1 MTEHAV
7 VIAGGGPT
15 GLMLAGELALA
26 GVDVAVLE
34 RRDSHEEVGS
44 RAAGVHSRTIE
55 VFDQRGIAERFLSQ
69 GMTGQVTHFS
79 GIFMSIE
86 DFPTR
91 HPYALGLLQHYT
103 EKTLA
108 AWIAELGV
116 PIYYSAEV
124 VGFTQDD
131 SGVDVELADGRAMR
145 GLYLIG
151 CDGGRS
157 AIRKAAGIGF
167 PGHDPSCSAMLVDA
181 EITEQPL
188 EFGLLRKPGQ
198 AFLAILPFEEGWCR
212 LVFSTDLSRLGA
224 EPTLE
229 EAKEA
234 LIAIAGTDFG
244 LHSPRWMSRF
254 SDMTRQAD
262 RYRDRRLFLAGDS
275 AHIHFPF
282 GGQGLNTGVQ
292 DAVNLGWKLAA
303 VIKGEAPDALL
314 DTYHSE
320 RHPVAERVLHN
331 TMAQTPLSEASPRI
345 DALRDIMS
353 DLLAMDEPRK
363 RIAGMM
369 SGLDIH
375 YEVGGHQGTA
385 HPLLGRRMPDLDLVT
400 AEGPTR
406 VYPYLHTARPLLFN
420 FGESQSLHIDGWTDR
435 VQLVDAKYSGAWDLP
450 VLGEV
455 TAPDAVLVR
464 PDGHVAWV
472 GEGSDAGL
480 IEALTQW
487 VGSPVPA

>member
-7 VIAGGGPT
+7 VVAGGGPT

-26 GVDVAVLE
+26 GIDVAVLE
-34 RRDSHEEVGS
+34 RRGSHEEVGS

-79 GIFMSIE
+79 GIFMSIA

-108 AWIAELGV
+108 AWIGELGV
-116 PIYYSAEV
+116 PVYYGAEV
-124 VGFTQDD
+124 VGFTQDA
-131 SGVDVELADGRAMR
+131 SGVDVDLADGGAMR
-145 GLYLIG
+145 GQYLIG

-198 AFLAILPFEEGWCR
+198 SFLGILPFEEGWCR
-212 LVFSTDLSRLGA
+212 LVFSTDLDRLGV

-303 VIKGEAPDALL
+303 VIKGEAPDSLL
-314 DTYHSE
+314 DTYHAE

-331 TMAQTPLSEASPRI
+331 TMAQTPLSEAGPRM
-345 DALRDIMS
+345 DALRDIMA

-375 YEVGGHQGTA
+375 YELGDG
-385 HPLLGRRMPDLDLVT
+385 HPLLGRRVPDLDVVT
-400 AEGPTR
+400 VDGPSRMYT
-406 VYPYLHTARPLLFN
+406 YLHAARPVLFN
-420 FGESQSLHIDGWTDR
+420 FGDPQSLDIEGWTDR
-435 VQLVDAKYSGAWDLP
+435 VNLVDTKHSGVWELP

-464 PDGHVAWV
+464 PDGYVAWV
-472 GEGSDAGL
+472 GQGSDEGL
-480 IEALTQW
+480 RDALTRW
-487 VGSPVPA
+487 VGSPSRA

>member
-26 GVDVAVLE
+26 GIDVAVLE
-34 RRDSHEEVGS
+34 RRGSHEEAGS

-55 VFDQRGIAERFLSQ
+55 VFDQRGIADRFLSQ

-116 PIYYSAEV
+116 PIYYDVEV
-124 VGFTQDD
+124 IGFNQDD
-131 SGVDVELADGRAMR
+131 AGVNVELADGRAMR
-145 GLYLIG
+145 GHYLIG

-157 AIRKAAGIGF
+157 TIRKASGIGF

-198 AFLAILPFEEGWCR
+198 SFLGILPFEEGWCR
-212 LVFSTDLSRLGA
+212 LVFSTDLSRLGI
-224 EPTLE
+224 EPTLA

-244 LHSPRWMSRF
+244 IHSPRWMSRF

-303 VIKGEAPDALL
+303 VIKGEAPDSLL

-331 TMAQTPLSEASPRI
+331 TMAQTPLSDAGPRM
-345 DALRDIMS
+345 DALRDIVAE
-353 DLLAMDEPRK
+353 LLAMDEPRK

-375 YEVGGHQGTA
+375 YGLGEG
-385 HPLLGRRMPDLDLVT
+385 HPLLGRRMPDLDVAT
-400 AEGPTR
+400 ADGLTR
-406 VYPYLHTARPLLFN
+406 VYPFLHTARPVLLN
-420 FGESQSLHIDGWTDR
+420 FGAPGQLSIDGWADR
-435 VQLVDAKYSGAWDLP
+435 VQLIDAKYTGIWELP

-455 TAPDAVLVR
+455 AAPDAVLVR
-464 PDGHVAWV
+464 PDGYVAWV
-472 GEGSDAGL
+472 GDGSDTGL
-480 IEALTQW
+480 AEALTRW
-487 VGSPVPA
+487 LGPGVRA

>member
-34 RRDSHEEVGS
+34 RRGSHEEVGS

-55 VFDQRGIAERFLSQ
+55 VFDQRGIAERFLAQ

-108 AWIAELGV
+108 AWITELEV
-116 PIYYSAEV
+116 PIYYSAEA
-124 VGFTQDD
+124 VGFTQNET
-131 SGVDVELADGRAMR
+131 GVEIDLADGRAMR

-157 AIRKAAGIGF
+157 TIRKASGIEF
-167 PGHDPSCSAMLVDA
+167 PGHDPSCSAVLIDA

-198 AFLAILPFEEGWCR
+198 SFLGILPFEEGWCR
-212 LVFSTDLSRLGA
+212 LVFSTDLDRLGT

-244 LHSPRWMSRF
+244 IHSPRWMSRF

-282 GGQGLNTGVQ
+282 GGQGLNTGIQ

-303 VIKGEAPDALL
+303 VIKGEAPDSLL

-331 TMAQTPLSEASPRI
+331 TMAQTPLSEAGPRM
-345 DALRDIMS
+345 DALRDIVAE
-353 DLLAMDEPRK
+353 LLSMDEPRR

-375 YEVGGHQGTA
+375 YDLGEG
-385 HPLLGRRMPDLDLVT
+385 HPLLGRRVPDVDVAT
-400 AEGPTR
+400 ADGPTR
-406 VYPYLHTARPLLFN
+406 VYAYLHMARPVLFN
-420 FGESQSLHIDGWTDR
+420 FGEPGSLDAGQWADR
-435 VQLVDAKYSGAWDLP
+435 VQLVDAKYSGTWELP

-455 TAPDAVLVR
+455 SAPDAVLVR
-464 PDGHVAWV
+464 PDGYVAWV
-472 GEGSDAGL
+472 GEGSDDGL
-480 IEALTQW
+480 REALTRW
-487 VGSPVPA
+487 LGSPGRA

>member
-1 MTEHAV
+1 MAEHAV

-26 GVDVAVLE
+26 GIDVAVLE
-34 RRDSHEEVGS
+34 RRGSHEEVGS

-79 GIFMSIE
+79 GIFMSIA

-108 AWIAELGV
+108 AWTTELGV
-116 PIYYSAEV
+116 PIYYNADV
-124 VGFTQDD
+124 VGFTQDE
-131 SGVDVELADGRAMR
+131 SGVDVELADARAMR

-157 AIRKAAGIGF
+157 GIRKAAGIGF

-198 AFLAILPFEEGWCR
+198 SFLGILPFEEGWCR
-212 LVFSTDLSRLGA
+212 LVFSTELSQLGV

-244 LHSPRWMSRF
+244 IHSPRWMSRF

-303 VIKGEAPDALL
+303 VIKGEAPDSLL
-314 DTYHSE
+314 DIYHRE

-331 TMAQTPLSEASPRI
+331 TMAQTPLSDAGPRM
-345 DALRDIMS
+345 DALRDIMA

-375 YEVGGHQGTA
+375 YELGEG
-385 HPLLGRRMPDLDLVT
+385 HPLLGRRMPDLDVVT
-400 AEGPTR
+400 ATGSTR
-406 VYPYLHTARPLLFN
+406 VYPYLHAARPVLFN
-420 FGESQSLHIDGWTDR
+420 FGEPDSLSVDGWTDR
-435 VQLVDAKYSGAWDLP
+435 VQLVDAKYAGAWDLP

-455 TAPDAVLVR
+455 SAPDAVLVR
-464 PDGHVAWV
+464 PDGYVAWV
-472 GEGSDAGL
+472 GEGSDTGL
-480 IEALTQW
+480 GEALTRW
-487 VGSPVPA
+487 VGAPVPA

>member
-26 GVDVAVLE
+26 GIDVAVLE
-34 RRDSHEEVGS
+34 RRGSHEEVGS
-44 RAAGVHSRTIE
+44 RAAGMHSRTIE
-55 VFDQRGIAERFLSQ
+55 VFDQRGIAERFLAQ
-69 GMTGQVTHFS
+69 GQTMQGTHFS

-108 AWIAELGV
+108 AWIDELGV
-116 PIYYSAEV
+116 PIYYNEEV
-124 VGFTQDD
+124 VGFSQNDG
-131 SGVDVELADGRAMR
+131 GVDIERARGRVMR
-145 GLYLIG
+145 GQYLVG

-157 AIRKAAGIGF
+157 TIRKTAGIGF
-167 PGHDPSCSAMLVDA
+167 PGHDPSCSALLIDA

-212 LVFSTDLSRLGA
+212 LVFSTDLDRLGT
-224 EPTLE
+224 EPTLD

-262 RYRDRRLFLAGDS
+262 RYRDRRVFLAGDS

-303 VIKGEAPDALL
+303 VIKGEAPDSLL
-314 DTYHSE
+314 DTYQME
-320 RHPVAERVLHN
+320 RHPVAARVLHN
-331 TMAQTPLSEASPRI
+331 TMAQTPLSDAGPRI
-345 DALRDIMS
+345 DALRDVMA
-353 DLLAMDEPRK
+353 DLLAMDGPRK

-369 SGLDIH
+369 SALDIH
-375 YEVGGHQGTA
+375 YELGVG
-385 HPLLGRRMPDLDLVT
+385 HPLLGRRMPDLDVVT
-400 AEGPTR
+400 ANGPVR
-406 VYPYLHTARPLLFN
+406 IYEHLHAARPVLFD
-420 FGESQSLHIDGWTDR
+420 FGDSRSLNVDGWTDR
-435 VQLVDAKYSGAWDLP
+435 VHLVDAKYSGTWELP

-455 TAPDAVLVR
+455 PAPDAVLVR
-464 PDGHVAWV
+464 PDGYVAWV
-472 GEGSDAGL
+472 GEGSDEGL
-480 IEALTQW
+480 RDALTRW
-487 VGSPVPA
+487 MGSPAPA

>member
-15 GLMLAGELALA
+15 GLMLAGELALS
-26 GVDVAVLE
+26 GIDVAVLE
-34 RRDSHEEVGS
+34 RRISHEEVGS
-44 RAAGVHSRTIE
+44 RAAGIHSRTIE

-69 GMTGQVTHFS
+69 GFTGQVTHFS
-79 GIFMSIE
+79 GLFMSIE

-116 PIYYSAEV
+116 PIYYGAEA
-124 VGFTQDD
+124 VGFRQDD
-131 SGVDVELADGRAMR
+131 DGVDVELADGQTMRAQ
-145 GLYLIG
+145 YLVG

-157 AIRKAAGIGF
+157 AIRKASGIGF
-167 PGHDPSCSAMLVDA
+167 PGHAASTTAILVDA
-181 EITEQPL
+181 ELTEDPL

-198 AFLAILPFEEGWCR
+198 AFLGILPFEEGWYR
-212 LVFSTDLSRLGA
+212 LVMSSDVSRLGI
-224 EPTLE
+224 EPTLA
-229 EAKEA
+229 EAKEL

-244 LHSPRWMSRF
+244 IHNPRWMSRF
-254 SDMTRQAD
+254 SDNTRQAAQ
-262 RYRDRRLFLAGDS
+262 YRDRRLFLAGDS

-303 VIKGEAPDALL
+303 VLKGQAPDALL

-331 TMAQTPLSEASPRI
+331 TMAQTPLSDAGPRV
-345 DALRDIMS
+345 DALRDIFA

-375 YEVGGHQGTA
+375 YELGEG
-385 HPLLGRRMPDLDLVT
+385 HPLLGRRIPDLEVVT
-400 AEGPTR
+400 AQGPSR
-406 VYPYLHTARPLLFN
+406 IYPYLHEARPVLLN
-420 FGESQSLHIDGWTDR
+420 FGEPGSLGLDGWTDV
-435 VQLVDAKYSGAWDLP
+435 VQLVDAKCSGVWELP

-455 TAPDAVLVR
+455 PAPDAVLVR
-464 PDGHVAWV
+464 PDGYVAWV
-472 GEGSDAGL
+472 GKGSDDGL
-480 IEALTQW
+480 REALTRW
-487 VGSPVPA
+487 VGSPRRA